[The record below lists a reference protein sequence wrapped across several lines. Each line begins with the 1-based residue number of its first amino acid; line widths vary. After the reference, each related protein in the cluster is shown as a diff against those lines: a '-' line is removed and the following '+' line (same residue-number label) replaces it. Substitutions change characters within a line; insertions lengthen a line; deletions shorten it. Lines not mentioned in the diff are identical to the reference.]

1 MSRERASLQVLPPLG
16 GGGVGAM
23 MDYGF
28 MSQILCILYRIY
40 FEFRACGEGVGP
52 RGLRRKYV
60 GTYHTPKYIYIVVI
74 VGTYIAACRMNF
86 HNT

>member
-28 MSQILCILYRIY
+28 MSQLLRYCTLVLY
-40 FEFRACGEGVGP
+40 FEFSLVYLHKTVRIKTRGVGNG
-52 RGLRRKYV
+52 GL
-60 GTYHTPKYIYIVVI
+60 
-74 VGTYIAACRMNF
+74 
-86 HNT
+86 